1 MKMTTPNGGAPLE
14 PAVRKPA
21 FFLDRDG
28 VVIKVRYLE
37 NLRPGDE
44 VKPRFVTIPEVVVLP
59 GVAAALR
66 TIRERGFLAVV
77 VTNQGYVG
85 RGVVTRDELDAVHRH
100 INMLLEREGARID
113 AFYVCPHPKEAECEC
128 RKPKP
133 GLFLRAAAELGIDLE
148 RSVMVGD
155 RTSDILAGRAA
166 GCAASFLVRH
176 GGWGEQ
182 TLAELKSPPDFPV
195 CDDLADVV
203 GTFFSDRAM

>member
-1 MKMTTPNGGAPLE
+1 MSGGGDVL
-14 PAVRKPA
+14 RPA

-37 NLRPGDE
+37 GLRPGDP
-44 VKPRFVTIPEVVVLP
+44 VKPRFVTIPEVIVLP

-85 RGVVTRDELDAVHRH
+85 RGAGTREELDAVHAH
-100 INMLLEREGARID
+100 INAELAREGARID
-113 AFYVCPHPKEAECEC
+113 RFYVCPHPAGAECDC

-133 GLFLRAAAELGIDLE
+133 GLFHLAARELGIDLG

-155 RTSDILAGRAA
+155 RLSDIQAGRAA
-166 GCAASFLVRH
+166 GCRASFLVRR
-176 GGWGEQ
+176 GGWGER
-182 TLAELKSPPDFPV
+182 TLAELEGPPDFPV
-195 CDDLADVV
+195 CADLAEVVREVV
-203 GTFFSDRAM
+203 GEA

>member
-1 MKMTTPNGGAPLE
+1 MSVNAPTPSAP
-14 PAVRKPA
+14 PRPA

-37 NLRPGDE
+37 GLRPGE
-44 VKPRFVTIPEVVVLP
+44 APKARFVTIPEVIVLP

-66 TIRERGFLAVV
+66 TIRERGYFSVV

-100 INMLLEREGARID
+100 INELLEREGARID
-113 AFYVCPHPKEAECEC
+113 RFYVCPHSAGAECDC

-133 GLFLRAAAELGIDLE
+133 GLFRQAAAELGIDVA

-155 RTSDILAGRAA
+155 RLSDILAGRAA
-166 GCAASFLVRH
+166 GCAASYLVRK
-176 GGWGEQ
+176 GGWGDR
-182 TLAELKSPPDFPV
+182 TLAELDAPPDFPV
-195 CDDLADVV
+195 CDDLAEVV
-203 GTFFSDRAM
+203 RTVFRRA